1 MVIEPGEA
9 LGRGLAYA
17 TDDPRHLLNVRV
29 ANMSAFADE
38 PDHLYAWLSARRG
51 ADATSPFSF
60 ISRGLYG
67 DYVADLAEQT
77 LSNGL
82 VRRERARCLD
92 IEERADGVRLTL
104 STGESLAA
112 DVAILATGHDAKP
125 TLGGIPAEQPWSAG
139 ALDGLS
145 PDAPILIIG
154 SGLTMVDLAL
164 SLERRG
170 QHGPIVVL
178 SRRGLLSTTH
188 RPAPPRASNAS
199 EIPFGSELSAVA
211 RLAAPFGRALYHR
224 RRRLALGRRRAQAA
238 HPAVVGR
245 NKSRTAP
252 PLPAPRAQL
261 LGRPSPPHGA
271 SDRGGAPRA
280 RSIPASSRS
289 SPAASS
295 SARRNG
301 EDVEVEILRRGDGA
315 AETRRFA
322 RIIDCT
328 GLCEQPLKSANP
340 LLRALLARGAARPDA
355 LGIGFD
361 VAPDLGLVG
370 ADGTVSRR
378 IKAIGP
384 LARAA
389 FWECIAIPD
398 IRLQCAAL
406 ADALTKARAARRRL
420 RPRGDRGP
428 LSGGLRQQRQ
438 IQGGRA
444 SCPRPIAAWRRMRYS
459 LAESAAPR
467 MLAAAASRDRR
478 AIF

>member
-1 MVIEPGEA
+1 MRIAIVGGGATGILAAAHLARRLDPANDEAVVIEPGEA

-38 PDHLYAWLSARRG
+38 PHHLTAWLSARRG
-51 ADATSPFSF
+51 AGAASPFSF

-67 DYVADLAEQT
+67 DYLADLAEQT

-82 VRRERARCLD
+82 VRRVRARCSD
-92 IEERADGVRLTL
+92 IEEKADGVRLTL
-104 STGESLAA
+104 STGEALAA

-139 ALDGLS
+139 ALEGLP

-170 QHGPIVVL
+170 QRGPIVVL

-188 RPAPPRASNAS
+188 RPAPPRSLDAS
-199 EIPFGSELSAVA
+199 EIPFGAELSASLA
-211 RLAAPFGRALYHR
+211 WLRRLAARFAAEGADWRSAVDALRPHTQRLWGAMSLEQR
-224 RRRLALGRRRAQAA
+224 RRFLRHARAIGTSTATAWRLRSRRRSARSSLPASSTIVAGRVVAARRVGGRRR
-238 HPAVVGR
+238 GR
-245 NKSRTAP
+245 D
-252 PLPAPRAQL
+252 PAPR
-261 LGRPSPPHGA
+261 
-271 SDRGGAPRA
+271 
-280 RSIPASSRS
+280 
-289 SPAASS
+289 
-295 SARRNG
+295 RR
-301 EDVEVEILRRGDGA
+301 A

-328 GLCEQPLKSANP
+328 GLCEQPLQSANP

-361 VAPDLGLVG
+361 VAPDLSLVG

-406 ADALTKARAARRRL
+406 ADALTKARA
-420 RPRGDRGP
+420 P
-428 LSGGLRQQRQ
+428 
-438 IQGGRA
+438 
-444 SCPRPIAAWRRMRYS
+444 AAAYG
-459 LAESAAPR
+459 
-467 MLAAAASRDRR
+467 LAATAGR
-478 AIF
+478 

>member
-1 MVIEPGEA
+1 MRFAIVGGGATGILAAAHLARRLDPANDEVAVIEPGET

-38 PDHLYAWLSARRG
+38 PDHLYAWLRARCG

-67 DYVADLAEQT
+67 DYVADLAEHT
-77 LSNGL
+77 LSNRL

-92 IEERADGVRLTL
+92 IEERADDVRLAL

-112 DVAILATGHDAKP
+112 GVAILATGHDAKP
-125 TLGGIPAEQPWSAG
+125 TLGDLPAEQPWSAG
-139 ALDGLS
+139 ALEGVS
-145 PDAPILIIG
+145 PDAPILILG
-154 SGLTMVDLAL
+154 SGLTMVDMAL

-170 QHGPIVVL
+170 QRGPIVVL
-178 SRRGLLSTTH
+178 SRRGLLSAAH
-188 RPAPPRASNAS
+188 RPAPPRSLSAS
-199 EIPFGSELSAVA
+199 EIPFGAELSQLLAWLR
-211 RLAAPFGRALYHR
+211 RLAARFTAEGADWRSAVDALRPHTQRLWGAMSLEQRRRFLRHARVYWDVHRHRMAPQIEAALRALVDSGQ
-224 RRRLALGRRRAQAA
+224 LTFVAGR
-238 HPAVVGR
+238 VVV
-245 NKSRTAP
+245 
-252 PLPAPRAQL
+252 
-261 LGRPSPPHGA
+261 
-271 SDRGGAPRA
+271 
-280 RSIPASSRS
+280 
-289 SPAASS
+289 
-295 SARRNG
+295 ARRNG
-301 EDVEVEILRRGDGA
+301 EDVEVEILRRGAGA
-315 AETRRFA
+315 AEARRFA

-340 LLRALLARGAARPDA
+340 LLRALLKRGAARPDA

-370 ADGTVSRR
+370 ADGIVSRR

-406 ADALTKARAARRRL
+406 ADALTKARAPSAAARRL
-420 RPRGDRGP
+420 E
-428 LSGGLRQQRQ
+428 
-438 IQGGRA
+438 A
-444 SCPRPIAAWRRMRYS
+444 SAGS
-459 LAESAAPR
+459 
-467 MLAAAASRDRR
+467 
-478 AIF
+478 

>member
-1 MVIEPGEA
+1 MRFAIVGGGATGILAAAHLTRRLDPANDEVVVIEPGET
-9 LGRGLAYA
+9 LGRGVAYA

-38 PDHLYAWLSARRG
+38 PDHLYAWLRARRG

-77 LSNGL
+77 LSNGV

-92 IEERADGVRLTL
+92 IEERVDDVRLTL

-112 DVAILATGHDAKP
+112 GVAILATGHDPKP
-125 TLGGIPAEQPWSAG
+125 TLGGLPAEQPWSAG
-139 ALDGLS
+139 ALEGLS
-145 PDAPILIIG
+145 PDAPILILG
-154 SGLTMVDLAL
+154 SGLTMVDMAL

-170 QHGPIVVL
+170 QRGPIVVL
-178 SRRGLLSTTH
+178 SRRGLLSTAH
-188 RPAPPRASNAS
+188 RPAPPRVVNAS
-199 EIPFGSELSAVA
+199 EIPFGAELSQLLAWLR
-211 RLAAPFGRALYHR
+211 RLAARFTTEGADWRSAVDALRPHTQQLWGAMSLEQRRRFLRHARVYWDVHRHRMAPEIEAAFRALVDSG
-224 RRRLALGRRRAQAA
+224 RLMLVAGRI
-238 HPAVVGR
+238 VV
-245 NKSRTAP
+245 
-252 PLPAPRAQL
+252 
-261 LGRPSPPHGA
+261 
-271 SDRGGAPRA
+271 
-280 RSIPASSRS
+280 
-289 SPAASS
+289 
-295 SARRNG
+295 ARRNG

-315 AETRRFA
+315 AERRRFA
-322 RIIDCT
+322 RIVDCT

-370 ADGTVSRR
+370 ADGAVSRR

-406 ADALTKARAARRRL
+406 ADALTEARAPSAAARRL
-420 RPRGDRGP
+420 EA
-428 LSGGLRQQRQ
+428 SA
-438 IQGGRA
+438 GR
-444 SCPRPIAAWRRMRYS
+444 
-459 LAESAAPR
+459 
-467 MLAAAASRDRR
+467 
-478 AIF
+478 

>member
-1 MVIEPGEA
+1 MRIAIVGGGATGILAAAHLARRLDAANDEIMVIEPGET

-51 ADATSPFSF
+51 AGAAGPFSF
-60 ISRGLYG
+60 VSRRLYG
-67 DYVADLAEQT
+67 DYLADLAKQT

-82 VRRERARCLD
+82 VRRVPARCSD

-104 STGESLAA
+104 STGEAPTA

-125 TLGGIPAEQPWSAG
+125 TLGGLPAEQPWTVG
-139 ALDGLS
+139 ALAGLP
-145 PDAPILIIG
+145 PDAPILIVG
-154 SGLTMVDLAL
+154 SGLTMVDMAL

-170 QHGPIVVL
+170 QRGPVVVL
-178 SRRGLLSTTH
+178 SRRGLLSTAH
-188 RPAPPRASNAS
+188 QPAPPRSVDAN
-199 EIPFGSELSAVA
+199 EIPFGAELSALLVWLR
-211 RLAAPFGRALYHR
+211 RLAARFAAEGADWRSAVDALRPYTQRLWGAMSFEQRRRFLRHARSYWDVHRHRMAPQSEAALRALLASG
-224 RRRLALGRRRAQAA
+224 RLTVVAGR
-238 HPAVVGR
+238 VV
-245 NKSRTAP
+245 A
-252 PLPAPRAQL
+252 
-261 LGRPSPPHGA
+261 
-271 SDRGGAPRA
+271 
-280 RSIPASSRS
+280 
-289 SPAASS
+289 
-295 SARRNG
+295 ARRVG
-301 EDVEVEILRRGDGA
+301 EGVEVEILRRGAAA

-328 GLCEQPLKSANP
+328 GLCEQPLQSANP

-361 VAPDLGLVG
+361 VASGFGLVG
-370 ADGTVSRR
+370 ADGTASRR

-406 ADALTKARAARRRL
+406 ADALTEARA
-420 RPRGDRGP
+420 P
-428 LSGGLRQQRQ
+428 
-438 IQGGRA
+438 
-444 SCPRPIAAWRRMRYS
+444 WV
-459 LAESAAPR
+459 
-467 MLAAAASRDRR
+467 AASTQKATAGR
-478 AIF
+478 

>member
-1 MVIEPGEA
+1 MQFAIVGGGATGILAAAHLARQLDPANDEVVVIEPGET

-38 PDHLYAWLSARRG
+38 PDHLYAWLRARRG

-67 DYVADLAEQT
+67 DYVADLAEHT
-77 LSNGL
+77 LSNRL

-92 IEERADGVRLTL
+92 IEERADDVRLAL

-112 DVAILATGHDAKP
+112 GVAILATGHDAKP
-125 TLGGIPAEQPWSAG
+125 TLGDLPAEQPWSAG
-139 ALDGLS
+139 ALEGLS
-145 PDAPILIIG
+145 PDAPILILG
-154 SGLTMVDLAL
+154 SGLTMVDMAL

-170 QHGPIVVL
+170 QRGPIVVL
-178 SRRGLLSTTH
+178 SRRGLLSTAH
-188 RPAPPRASNAS
+188 RPAPPRSLNAS
-199 EIPFGSELSAVA
+199 EIPFGAELSQLLAWLR
-211 RLAAPFGRALYHR
+211 RLAARFTAEGADWRSAVDALRPHTQRLWGAMSLEQR
-224 RRRLALGRRRAQAA
+224 RRFLRHARVYWDVHRHRM
-238 HPAVVGR
+238 
-245 NKSRTAP
+245 
-252 PLPAPRAQL
+252 APR
-261 LGRPSPPHGA
+261 
-271 SDRGGAPRA
+271 DRGGARA
-280 RSIPASSRS
+280 RSSIPASSRS

-295 SARRNG
+295 SRAATAKTSKSRFCG
-301 EDVEVEILRRGDGA
+301 AAHGA

-340 LLRALLARGAARPDA
+340 LLRALLERGAARPDA

-406 ADALTKARAARRRL
+406 ADALTKARAPSAAARRL
-420 RPRGDRGP
+420 EA
-428 LSGGLRQQRQ
+428 SA
-438 IQGGRA
+438 GR
-444 SCPRPIAAWRRMRYS
+444 
-459 LAESAAPR
+459 
-467 MLAAAASRDRR
+467 
-478 AIF
+478 